1 VGAVTGVVVGVWV
14 ACAVWCVVVPGGRRA
29 ATLSVVRPGPARP
42 VRRRPWA
49 RSRDEA
55 AQVRVALAQVVA
67 LLRSGAAPSAAWS
80 RALGVATAPDGVP
93 DAARLAVV
101 VGGPRPA
108 AAVVASARLA
118 QEVGAP
124 LGRVL
129 ESVGEALVAE
139 VEAAAERDASLAG
152 PRATARL
159 LLCLPLLGTALGA
172 ALGADPVAAATDG
185 GVGTAAVGAG
195 TVALAVGRWWTGR
208 LVSVARAAGGAP

>member
-29 ATLSVVRPGPARP
+29 TSLTVTAPGPVRAL
-42 VRRRPWA
+42 RRRPWA
-49 RSRDEA
+49 RSGGEA

-80 RALGVATAPDGVP
+80 RALGVTTAPDGVP
-93 DAARLAVV
+93 DAARLAAV
-101 VGGPRPA
+101 VGGPGPA
-108 AAVVASARLA
+108 AAVAAAARLA
-118 QEVGAP
+118 REVGAP

-129 ESVGEALVAE
+129 ESVGEVLVAE
-139 VEAAAERDASLAG
+139 VEASAEREASLAG

-159 LLCLPLLGTALGA
+159 LLCLPLLGAALGA
-172 ALGADPVAAATDG
+172 ALGADPVASATDG
-185 GVGTAAVGAG
+185 GAGTAAVCAG

-208 LVSVARAAGGAP
+208 LVAAARAAGGAS